1 MIFSLVIQASAQ
13 KSEIA
18 RSALQFAEA
27 LIRNQHQIYR
37 IFFYGEGVLLAN
49 ECAVFG
55 QDETDIHSAWR
66 SFISAQKIDAV
77 VCIAAGLRR
86 GVMNIRES
94 ARYQKNSAA
103 LAPEYELSGLGQL
116 IDASVHSDRLIT
128 FA

>member
-13 KSEIA
+13 KHEIA
-18 RSALQFAEA
+18 QSALQFAEA

-37 IFFYGEGVLLAN
+37 VFFYGEGVLLAN
-49 ECAVFG
+49 ECSVFP
-55 QDETDIHSAWR
+55 QDEMDIHSAWR
-66 SFISAQKIDAV
+66 SFIAAQKIDAV

-86 GVMNIRES
+86 GVINSNES
-94 ARYQKNSAA
+94 TRYQKNSVT